1 MITNNICY
9 LTVSEDR
16 TLPRSVMT
24 GEFSNYSNKGNPT
37 VIKHTSSTLRSQ
49 AQSILLRRA
58 IWNEILGKIEKLEM
72 SFFQLPFPSFTNAC
86 NPLELDETADL
97 ETEKTGLEE
106 K

>member
-1 MITNNICY
+1 
-9 LTVSEDR
+9 
-16 TLPRSVMT
+16 
-24 GEFSNYSNKGNPT
+24 
-37 VIKHTSSTLRSQ
+37 
-49 AQSILLRRA
+49 
-58 IWNEILGKIEKLEM
+58 M